1 MTGKNSLQSLSGIS
15 FAHHIALD
23 LALIIA
29 LSSSLMTLPA
39 SAQEF
44 SKALLDKYQEKVE
57 KRELTDQELSR
68 LAELAQQYKDDARV
82 HLVYGLALDLVG
94 LNDQALEQFR
104 LADKLGPKDS
114 QAVVGIIHHLLSR
127 GDKASARAMLD
138 QALERFPNDA
148 NVLYVLGR
156 TLLDDKHGQEAET
169 VLWRAYGL
177 PNRPVGVATS
187 LAELILPYKPE
198 LAVKY
203 AEEDL
208 QRQSDHRLALAV
220 LTEAYFNLG
229 QYRKA
234 LGPAARIFAI
244 DPFYRNC
251 ADLYA
256 RCLYWNG
263 QYKEGLVPALYCL
276 ARQATYMGGNMPAA
290 EVITQLAQK
299 VSSKDLS
306 QALDSFFQKTIGPG
320 KDIVRTPFYYYLAQS
335 LSRAGH
341 QPQSLEQI
349 NSFLAADPRCVD
361 AILFKGRLQETK
373 LGDYQGALASYRL
386 AHALLP
392 YNAVC
397 DQALVRLE
405 ERLSVRSS
413 DLAWLLRDGLRRLLN
428 LPPI

>member
-1 MTGKNSLQSLSGIS
+1 MTGKNSLQSLRGIS
-15 FAHHIALD
+15 FAQHI
-23 LALIIA
+23 ALIIA
-29 LSSSLMTLPA
+29 LSASLSTVPGA

-44 SKALLDKYQEKVE
+44 SSDLLDKYQEKVE

-68 LAELAQQYKDDARV
+68 LAELAQAYKDNARV

-94 LNDQALEQFR
+94 LNDQALEQFK
-104 LADKLGPKDS
+104 LSDKLGPKDS

-127 GDKASARAMLD
+127 GDKAAAKAMLD
-138 QALERFPNDA
+138 QAMERFPNDA

-156 TLLDDKHGQEAET
+156 TLLDDKHGQEAES

-177 PNRPVGVATS
+177 PNRPVGVAVS
-187 LAELILPYKPE
+187 LAELIMPYKPE
-198 LAVKY
+198 LAVQY
-203 AEEDL
+203 AQEDL
-208 QRQSDHRLALAV
+208 KRQPDNRLGLAV

-229 QYRKA
+229 EYRKA
-234 LGPAARIFAI
+234 LAPAARIFAL

-256 RCLYWNG
+256 RSLYWNG
-263 QYKEGLVPALYCL
+263 QYRQGLMPALYCL
-276 ARQATYMGGNMPAA
+276 ARQATYMGGNMPAS
-290 EVITQLAQK
+290 EVIAQISQR
-299 VSSKDLS
+299 VSSRDLS
-306 QALDSFFQKTIGPG
+306 QALEEFYQKTIGSG
-320 KDIVRTPFYYYLAQS
+320 KDIVRTPFYYYLAQA

-341 QPQSLEQI
+341 HEQALAQI
-349 NSFLAADPRCVD
+349 DRFLAADPRCVD

-392 YNAVC
+392 YNPVC

-405 ERLSVRSS
+405 ERMSVRES
-413 DLAWLLRDGLRRLLN
+413 DLAWLIRDGLRRLLN